1 MNNLCDEILIEKTLV
16 LSGVT
21 YLILAPN
28 DELQKQFKSDVGK
41 SDIYIWYNLNTACSV
56 YLQFT
61 IKFGLHN

>member
-41 SDIYIWYNLNTACSV
+41 SDIYIWSNSNTACFV
-56 YLQFT
+56 YLR
-61 IKFGLHN
+61 LS